1 MALQWLGLEQV
12 YLVKEI
18 KEIDTIGFI
27 GAGNL
32 GKHAM
37 ERLAP
42 SHKILAFDPIE
53 DKKMLNLGVKYVDIN
68 ELVNGSEIIF
78 LTIKPNKVE
87 EIAFDISKLLS
98 SQPVISFVA
107 GLKLNTLKKL
117 LNNYE
122 NIHRAMP
129 TLGISSGSSPIAI
142 HSEVD
147 INESS
152 VMSVLNLLGRCLHID
167 EHQFDAFTSIFG
179 AGPAY
184 ISHLSDTLA
193 EIAKEHGFIE
203 PEPWIRD
210 MLDGTSFIHKS
221 NEGSKKF
228 EDIKTMVASKGGV
241 TEAALKKIDSSGL
254 KDIWREAINDAIKKS
269 KSLGD

>member
-1 MALQWLGLEQV
+1 MKG
-12 YLVKEI
+12 I
-18 KEIDTIGFI
+18 KNNSTIGFI
-27 GAGNL
+27 GVGNL
-32 GKHAM
+32 GKHAI
-37 ERLAP
+37 ERLSP
-42 SHKILAFDPIE
+42 NFNILAFDPIE
-53 DKKMLNLGVKYVDIN
+53 DEKMQNIGVKYVNID
-68 ELVNGSEIIF
+68 ELVNSSEIIF
-78 LTIKPNKVE
+78 LTIKPDKVE
-87 EIAFDISKLLS
+87 EVALNISKLLS
-98 SQPVISFVA
+98 SQLIISFVA
-107 GLKLNTLKKL
+107 GLKFNVLKKL

-122 NIHRAMP
+122 NIYRAMP

-142 HSEVD
+142 YTEAD
-147 INESS
+147 INESKALHILS
-152 VMSVLNLLGRCLHID
+152 LLGRCLQID
-167 EHQFDAFTSIFG
+167 EDQFDAFTSIFG

-193 EIAKEHGFIE
+193 EIAKEHGFVE

-221 NEGSKKF
+221 GEGSTKF
-228 EDIKTMVASKGGV
+228 ENIKNMVASKGGV